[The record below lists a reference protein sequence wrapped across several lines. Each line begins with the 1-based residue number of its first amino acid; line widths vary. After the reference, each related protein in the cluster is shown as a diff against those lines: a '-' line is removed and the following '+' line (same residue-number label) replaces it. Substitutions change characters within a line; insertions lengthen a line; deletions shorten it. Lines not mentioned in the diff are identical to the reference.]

1 AFGLSA
7 RLRRA
12 AWRFWAQAEAN
23 VQHSALN
30 KADSGQRTAAA
41 LFLTTRLNFMT
52 SDSTR
57 THQRRAAFVWALC
70 AAFALIATHS
80 ISRAQERPSGA
91 DPRVGLKAGLRDAGV
106 AARGMELV
114 ANLPKPQ
121 GFFDPK
127 APGGDPTPAETDD
140 NRGPGR
146 GATAAG
152 GATAG

>member
-1 AFGLSA
+1 
-7 RLRRA
+7 
-12 AWRFWAQAEAN
+12 
-23 VQHSALN
+23 
-30 KADSGQRTAAA
+30 AAA

-70 AAFALIATHS
+70 AACALIATHS

-152 GATAG
+152 GATAGAATPENPPAAAAGAQPVAAGGGGRGPGLNFANSDL